1 MTIKN
6 INNLEEV
13 KEGDF
18 LVCVQPPNKLA
29 PWWTANEM
37 YEVLEEHGVLYI
49 LDDESSHRYVKTL
62 HEYNPVRFVH
72 IAQDTVLV
80 SPSQVD
86 EDDTLVCINSQEDW
100 YTVSKEYHV
109 YQDKDGDLLIDDD
122 EGDVTMID
130 SLCTGLEEATF
141 SVIKG
146 KKKTTP
152 KEDTTFKSLDQVQE
166 GDYLSCEDTDN
177 TPWWTVNKKYK
188 VHTNNNGV
196 LCVKD
201 DEGDNRTLTNIIQL
215 SNFLRFSVIKGE
227 KKQMNEPEFKD
238 MKQVNEGDYVRC
250 VWRDDDFDWWTEGQ
264 TYKVFMDCIR
274 GLCITDGDGET
285 RSLAH
290 ILSIDNVLK
299 FSVVKHEQE
308 PQEEVQEVQ
317 EEVQEETP
325 IMIDVEKLIEHI
337 TQSGMGTEELVNYLE
352 GYKEGILSK

>member
-6 INNLEEV
+6 ITNLEEV
-13 KEGDF
+13 KKGDF
-18 LVCVQPPNKLA
+18 LVCVQPSNKLA

-49 LDDESSHRYVKTL
+49 LDEESSHRYVKTL
-62 HEYNPVRFVH
+62 HEDNPVRFVH
-72 IAQDTVLV
+72 IAQETVLV

-86 EDDTLVCINSQEDW
+86 EDDTLVCINSQED
-100 YTVSKEYHV
+100 
-109 YQDKDGDLLIDDD
+109 
-122 EGDVTMID
+122 
-130 SLCTGLEEATF
+130 
-141 SVIKG
+141 
-146 KKKTTP
+146 
-152 KEDTTFKSLDQVQE
+152 
-166 GDYLSCEDTDN
+166 
-177 TPWWTVNKKYK
+177 WWTVNKKYK

-317 EEVQEETP
+317 EEVQEETQEETP
-325 IMIDVEKLIEHI
+325 IMIDVEKIIEHI
-337 TQSGMGTEELVNYLE
+337 TKSDMRTEELVNYLE